1 MKCCLIGKTL
11 KHSYSKIIHEKFG
24 EYPYD
29 LIELKE
35 DEVKDFALKKEY
47 DAYNVTIPYKEV
59 IMQYLDVIDDFA
71 REIGAV
77 NTVVKRDGKL
87 YGYNTDFKGMKYMM
101 DSANITVTG
110 KNVLILGTGGT
121 SKTARAVC
129 RYFRAKNV
137 WVVSRKGEL
146 NYSNCQNLDVEVV
159 INTTPV
165 GMYPN
170 CFSSPIDISIYKN
183 LEGVVDVIYNPTLTK
198 ICFDAKRL
206 NLKHVNG
213 LSMLVAQAKYAKDY
227 FLGYE
232 SSENLISEI
241 TSKLHKETENIYLIG
256 MAGSG
261 KTTVGKALSKTLN
274 LPFYDTDAEIEKKA
288 NKTIPEI
295 FAIYGE
301 DYFRD
306 LESKV
311 LKELSLKRGAIIAT
325 GGGIVK
331 NDQNLF
337 PIKSNGK
344 AIWIKRDP
352 DSLSISGRPLSKD
365 KETAKRLYEER
376 KPLYNKFADYVVEND
391 KNIED
396 AVKEILSL

>member
-29 LIELKE
+29 LVELKD
-35 DEVKDFALKKEY
+35 DEVKDFILKKEY

-59 IMQYLDVIDDFA
+59 VMPYLDKIDDFA
-71 REIGAV
+71 LEIGSV
-77 NTVVKRDGKL
+77 NTVVKKDGKL
-87 YGYNTDFKGMKYMM
+87 YGYNTDFSGMKYMIE
-101 DSANITVTG
+101 SAGLSVKD

-129 RYFRAKNV
+129 KYLKAKNI

-146 NYSNCQNLDVEVV
+146 NYSNCQDLDAEII

-170 CFSSPIDISIYKN
+170 CFDSPLDITVYKN
-183 LEGVVDVIYNPTLTK
+183 LEGVVDVIYNPNLTK
-198 ICFDAKRL
+198 ICFDAKNL

-227 FLGYE
+227 FLGKIGDD
-232 SSENLISEI
+232 LIIEKV
-241 TSKLHKETENIYLIG
+241 TFELAKETENIFLIG

-261 KTTVGKALSKTLN
+261 KTTVGRALSKTLN
-274 LPFYDTDAEIEKKA
+274 LPFYDTDIEIEKKA
-288 NKTIPEI
+288 KKTIPEI
-295 FAIYGE
+295 FEENGE
-301 DYFRD
+301 DYFRN
-306 LESKV
+306 LETEV

-331 NDQNLF
+331 REENLF
-337 PIKSNGK
+337 AIKSNGK

-352 DSLSISGRPLSKD
+352 NALAVKGRPLSKD
-365 KETAKRLYEER
+365 VETAKRLYEER
-376 KPLYNKFADYVVEND
+376 KPLYNKFADVIVEND
-391 KNIED
+391 KTIED
-396 AVKEILSL
+396 TVKEIISL

>member
-29 LIELKE
+29 LVELKD
-35 DEVKDFALKKEY
+35 DEVKDFVLKKEY

-59 IMQYLDVIDDFA
+59 VMPYLDKIDDFA
-71 REIGAV
+71 LEIGSV
-77 NTVVKRDGKL
+77 NTVVKKDGKL
-87 YGYNTDFKGMKYMM
+87 YGYNTDFSGMKYMIE
-101 DSANITVTG
+101 SAGLSVKD

-129 RYFRAKNV
+129 KYLKAKNV

-146 NYSNCQNLDVEVV
+146 NYSNCQDLDAEII

-170 CFSSPIDISIYKN
+170 CFDSPLDITVYKN
-183 LEGVVDVIYNPTLTK
+183 LEGVVDVIYNPNLTK
-198 ICFDAKRL
+198 ICFDAKNL

-227 FLGYE
+227 FLGKIGDD
-232 SSENLISEI
+232 LIIEKV
-241 TSKLHKETENIYLIG
+241 TFELAKETENIFLIG

-261 KTTVGKALSKTLN
+261 KTTVGRAMAKTLN
-274 LPFYDTDAEIEKKA
+274 LPFYDTDIEIEKKA
-288 NKTIPEI
+288 KKTIPEI
-295 FAIYGE
+295 FKENGE
-301 DYFRD
+301 DYFRN
-306 LESKV
+306 LETEV

-331 NDQNLF
+331 REENLF
-337 PIKSNGK
+337 VIKSNGK

-352 DSLSISGRPLSKD
+352 NALAVQGRPLSKD
-365 KETAKRLYEER
+365 VETAKRLYEER
-376 KPLYNKFADYVVEND
+376 KPLYNKFADVIVEND
-391 KNIED
+391 KTIED
-396 AVKEILSL
+396 TVKEIILL